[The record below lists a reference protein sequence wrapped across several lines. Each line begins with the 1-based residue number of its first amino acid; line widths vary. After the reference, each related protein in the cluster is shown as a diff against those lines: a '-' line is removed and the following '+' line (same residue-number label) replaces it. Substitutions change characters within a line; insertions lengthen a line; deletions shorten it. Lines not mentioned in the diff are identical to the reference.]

1 MTEKRKKILIKENKT
16 VKRKRIVTEPEDTE
30 WETESEKSINELA
43 TGLQGSILKD
53 DECTSIK
60 LFKDPFTPEKIR
72 DVPSTYEEI
81 LHESP
86 IVLSSKRSRLI
97 SKKNDIILRDEL
109 LPVDLVSSEVRNPEE
124 TSEDE
129 TIFGMCLA

>member
-1 MTEKRKKILIKENKT
+1 MTEKRKKILIKEKKA
-16 VKRKRIVTEPEDTE
+16 VKRKRIVIEPEDTE

-60 LFKDPFTPEKIR
+60 LFKDLFTPEKIR

-109 LPVDLVSSEVRNPEE
+109 LPVDLISSEVRNPEE

>member
-1 MTEKRKKILIKENKT
+1 MTEKRKKILIKEKKA

-86 IVLSSKRSRLI
+86 IALSSKRSRLI